1 MIGMP
6 ADLPYDERVYR
17 ININA
22 GNLHITDRVVV
33 EIFSP
38 EGKLL
43 THFPFIP
50 L

>member
-1 MIGMP
+1 VQ
-6 ADLPYDERVYR
+6 YDERVYR

-22 GNLHITDRVVV
+22 GNLPITDRVVV
-33 EIFSP
+33 EILSP

>member
-6 ADLPYDERVYR
+6 ADVPYDERVYR

-22 GNLHITDRVVV
+22 GNLPITDRMVV
-33 EIFSP
+33 EILSP

-43 THFPFIP
+43 THFPFIA